1 MKEER
6 HDFPLK
12 EKKSNAKEFKDYDLF
27 LFFEIFI
34 TVVFLT
40 PNQLNLLDSSRSS
53 QFILIHANGQ

>member
-27 LFFEIFI
+27 LFFKIFI

-40 PNQLNLLDSSRSS
+40 PNQLNLDSS
-53 QFILIHANGQ
+53 